1 MVAVPVAA
9 AAGFSVNTPFGHVAS
24 LTITMLVLLETAV
37 NAPVLRPSTSNSTF
51 ESSVYITVLD
61 TSSPFLLTV
70 TVLGKYS

>member
-1 MVAVPVAA
+1 MVAVPV
-9 AAGFSVNTPFGHVAS
+9 AAGFSVNTPFGHDESDTV
-24 LTITMLVLLETAV
+24 TTLVLFDVAV

-70 TVLGKYS
+70 TVLG